1 MEYPLPLEVTL
12 PLEII
17 LNTKA
22 FLCIFP
28 LLVQPKRFFC
38 KHLPKTCGLQT
49 FAEIFLHY
57 HLHI

>member
-38 KHLPKTCGLQT
+38 KHLPKTSGL
-49 FAEIFLHY
+49 
-57 HLHI
+57 